1 MAINMTPKISVIM
14 SVYNAENYV
23 GQAVDSILNQ
33 SFTDFEFL
41 ILDDG
46 STDNSWDIIS
56 AYTDN
61 RISIFRQKNQ
71 GINASRNFL
80 INKAKGQFIALLDAD
95 DIAVPNRLQQQYD
108 HMQHHP
114 NCAVVGMHAE
124 KIGADTGVVYG
135 FNSKYINVFPQD
147 ILYNHKMFIV
157 DPSYMIRKSAL
168 HQLVGPYKSDV
179 YSLDSNLW
187 RRLSYVGQID
197 NICKIGIKYRVHKN
211 SYSYDKQAIL
221 KQSVFFSVVSV
232 YEQYKNN
239 KSDSQLIEYDK
250 MPNALYFIRKKYNL
264 WHPIWGVYMYYCK
277 QFDTL
282 FNLWQ
287 RVCIYISYRIH
298 RYWYLKKRK

>member
-1 MAINMTPKISVIM
+1 MTPKISVIM

-23 GQAVDSILNQ
+23 GQAIDSILNQ

-61 RISIFRQKNQ
+61 RISVFRQKNK

-124 KIGADTGVVYG
+124 KIGADTGILNG
-135 FNSKYINVFPQD
+135 FNSHYINDRFQD
-147 ILYNHKMFIV
+147 ILYNHRFSVVNPTAFM
-157 DPSYMIRKSAL
+157 RKSM
-168 HQLVGPYKSDV
+168 LVLLSKPVYKIHTLSEDM
-179 YSLDSNLW
+179 NLW
-187 RRLSYVGQID
+187 VRLSYIGSID
-197 NICKIGIKYRVHKN
+197 NIPKTGIKYRVHKN
-211 SYSYDKQAIL
+211 SYSYDKKAVL
-221 KQSVFFSVVSV
+221 KQSVFFSIVAV

-239 KSDSQLIEYDK
+239 QSDAYLVEYDK
-250 MPNALYFIRKKYNL
+250 MPNALYFIRKKYSL

-287 RVCIYISYRIH
+287 RVCIYIRYRIH